1 MKKFVLTTKV
11 VLANEFEIKDL
22 DNGFIYKG
30 KKYGAQDFLYY

>member
-22 DNGFIYKG
+22 DNGFIESVK
-30 KKYGAQDFLYY
+30 LL